1 MGWPPIVR
9 NGLGRQGNAEA
20 YVKAEHRDKTEAY
33 GPENGFVE
41 SEMSEKE
48 RNRFTYTFP
57 IKQPIKHKY
66 IHKKKWFF
74 LLLKGARKTI
84 IKKKCP

>member
-41 SEMSEKE
+41 SEMSEKKE
-48 RNRFTYTFP
+48 TDLR
-57 IKQPIKHKY
+57 IL
-66 IHKKKWFF
+66 F
-74 LLLKGARKTI
+74 LSNNL
-84 IKKKCP
+84 